1 MLYWVATVSANI
13 IIYSSSY
20 SSSLYMAAFLK
31 VAIEAYA
38 FQFATVSFQCLST
51 YSQAIAKKDR
61 YVYGF

>member
-13 IIYSSSY
+13 IIYSSSP
-20 SSSLYMAAFLK
+20 YMAAFLK

>member
-1 MLYWVATVSANI
+1 
-13 IIYSSSY
+13 
-20 SSSLYMAAFLK
+20 MAAFLK

>member
-1 MLYWVATVSANI
+1 MLYWVATVSARI
-13 IIYSSSY
+13 IIYSSSP
-20 SSSLYMAAFLK
+20 YMAAFLK

>member
-1 MLYWVATVSANI
+1 MLYLVVAVSANI
-13 IIYSSSY
+13 IIYSSSPY
-20 SSSLYMAAFLK
+20 RAAFLK
-31 VAIEAYA
+31 VAISANA

>member
-1 MLYWVATVSANI
+1 MLYWVATVSARI
-13 IIYSSSY
+13 IIY